1 MKAGRTTESI
11 ISGSPKLRRAG
22 YNRRIVQYKVERA
35 APAAT
40 PSQVNEGPV
49 ALRARGRVTRRLM
62 PFLFLL
68 YVVAYIDRT
77 NVSFAGLQMTG
88 ELGFSDKVFGLGSGI
103 FFIGYVA
110 LGIPGALLV
119 ERWSARRV
127 MAATM
132 LVWGCVASA
141 TGLIHTAGE
150 FYTMR
155 VLLGVTEAGFFPGVI
170 TYLGHW
176 YRPADRAKAVAMFM
190 IAIPLSQVIASP
202 VSAILLREHWLGL
215 GGWRWL
221 LLLEGA
227 PAVLCGVISWFY
239 LTDWPHEADWLE
251 EEERDY
257 LAAELARE
265 RSAPATVSPLRAL
278 WHRDVLL
285 CAGAYFGGTAANYGL
300 SLWMPKM
307 LQRLEGLSTLET
319 TLLSAIPALFAVPVM
334 LANGWLSDRAGERR
348 WHSALPRIIA
358 AGALAALAFQSVGVA
373 IAIALFSI
381 AFAGIVA
388 AYPPL
393 WAIPTTFLG
402 TSAAAAGIGLIN
414 SIGNLGG
421 FAGPS
426 LIGFFSDRNGTYL
439 GGLWVMVVALLLSGA
454 CVLLVRKRS

>member
-1 MKAGRTTESI
+1 
-11 ISGSPKLRRAG
+11 
-22 YNRRIVQYKVERA
+22 
-35 APAAT
+35 
-40 PSQVNEGPV
+40 
-49 ALRARGRVTRRLM
+49 M

-68 YVVAYIDRT
+68 YVVAYIDRI
-77 NVSFAGLQMTG
+77 NISFAGLQMTG

-127 MAATM
+127 MAITM
-132 LVWGCVASA
+132 VVWGCVASA
-141 TGLIHTAGE
+141 TGLIHTAPQ
-150 FYTMR
+150 FYSMR

-176 YRPADRAKAVAMFM
+176 YRAEDRAKAVAMFM
-190 IAIPLSQVIASP
+190 IAIPVSQVIASP
-202 VSAILLREHWLGL
+202 VSYELLRVDWLGL
-215 GGWRWL
+215 AGWRWL

-227 PAVLCGVISWFY
+227 PAALCGVISFFY
-239 LTDWPHEADWLE
+239 LTDWPHQARWLNTS
-251 EEERDY
+251 EREHLEGE
-257 LAAELARE
+257 LAAE
-265 RSAPATVSPLRAL
+265 RSASKPVSTLGAL

-285 CAGAYFGGTAANYGL
+285 CAGAYFGGTAGNYGL

-319 TLLSAIPALFAVPVM
+319 TLLSAIPALCAVPVM
-334 LANGWLSDRAGERR
+334 LANGWMSDRAGERR
-348 WHSALPRIIA
+348 WHAALPRIIA
-358 AGALAALAFQSVGVA
+358 AVALAALAFRSVGVA
-373 IAIALFSI
+373 AALALFSI
-381 AFAGIVA
+381 AFSGIVA

-393 WAIPTTFLG
+393 WAIPSTFLSA
-402 TSAAAAGIGLIN
+402 SAAAASIGLIN

-439 GGLWVMVVALLLSGA
+439 GGLWVMVAALLLSGVCA
-454 CVLLVRKRS
+454 LLVRARRQ